1 MLGQETT
8 HPFHGGHRRH
18 DDVYIGA
25 IGDLRS
31 NCVLGRVTTHPF
43 HGGHRR
49 HNQDLGTGGTTRGE
63 RIAALLVRSTEDLT
77 LHYRPRRVR
86 SVFERTKFKFWFMIR
101 CDQQKI
107 APLVQAFLTGHTE
120 QCPPPRFAMPPP
132 RRGTMKSGG
141 GIIDSNRFLS
151 APPQAPG

>member
-63 RIAALLVRSTEDLT
+63 RIVALLVRSTE
-77 LHYRPRRVR
+77 YR
-86 SVFERTKFKFWFMIR
+86 S
-101 CDQQKI
+101 
-107 APLVQAFLTGHTE
+107 LVSL
-120 QCPPPRFAMPPP
+120 
-132 RRGTMKSGG
+132 RGFQLRYT
-141 GIIDSNRFLS
+141 
-151 APPQAPG
+151 